1 MAQKGLARDMVVRA
15 ALELLDEAGLDGLS
29 VRRLAARLGVQNP
42 ALYWHFRNKQEL
54 LDEMSRELLAPDMG
68 GPREGESWRD
78 WLTRRAYAYRRM
90 LLSHRD
96 GARLVTTSDP
106 GPGVARVFEEELKAL
121 VGLGFTP
128 AQGLHAI
135 SSISHYTVGFV
146 LNEQAQRER
155 EARGDAQELAA
166 YADFPFTVAA
176 VREGGAPRSEEAFAY
191 GLRLILDGL
200 AASTH
205 T

>member
-1 MAQKGLARDMVVRA
+1 MAQKGLARDTVVRA
-15 ALELLDEAGLDGLS
+15 ALELLDEVGLDGLS

-68 GPREGESWRD
+68 GPHEGESWQD
-78 WLTRRAYAYRRM
+78 WLTRRSHAYRAM

-96 GARLVTTSDP
+96 GARLVTGSNP
-106 GPGVARVFEEELKAL
+106 GQGVARGFEAELKIL

-128 AQGLHAI
+128 AQGLHTI
-135 SSISHYTVGFV
+135 SALSHYTLGFV

-155 EARGDAQELAA
+155 QVRGATHDLDA
-166 YADFPFTVAA
+166 YADFPLTVAG
-176 VREGGAPRSEEAFAY
+176 VRAGGAPTSDEAYAY
-191 GLRLILDGL
+191 GLRLIIGGL
-200 AASTH
+200 TAAGQA
-205 T
+205 